1 MELLVCLNSRHSAIK
16 AKSSL
21 ANTVSPSPP
30 PQKKLRFISLLFY
43 LNPCQKCKYK
53 LNYFFLHI
61 LLLMFCSSC
70 TVTLS

>member
-30 PQKKLRFISLLFY
+30 PPPPQK
-43 LNPCQKCKYK
+43 N
-53 LNYFFLHI
+53 
-61 LLLMFCSSC
+61 
-70 TVTLS
+70 

>member
-53 LNYFFLHI
+53 LNYFFTYIITHVLQ
-61 LLLMFCSSC
+61 
-70 TVTLS
+70 